1 MVNDT
6 YTNGFWW
13 EQRWFLAL
21 LVVASVV
28 PLMWPSVPPLVDL
41 PGHMGRYAV
50 ELDATSPIL
59 SQWYD
64 FRWRLIGN
72 SGVDLLIVPMARV
85 FGLELGVKLI
95 ILAIPAMTTAGFLLI
110 AREVHGRVPP
120 TAFFALPLA
129 YGHPFLFGFVNFA
142 LGVAFTLLAFAL
154 WLRMTRLR
162 RTRWRPAVFSVIA
175 CVIWVTHTFAWGLLG
190 VLCLAAEIIR
200 QRDLGYLWHTAVFRA
215 GIACLPM
222 ALPLIPMVVWQSQT
236 RSSTGDWFDLKEKS
250 HYLATTLR
258 DRWQVFDVGALALI
272 FGVVLMPLVV
282 DRLGYSRMLIGSTF
296 FLIIVFFTL
305 PRVIFGSA
313 YADMRL
319 TPFLFANAVIAIR
332 PLPGVS
338 RRLLNGLAILG
349 LLFVGAR
356 TASTTASFA
365 IVSAR
370 WDRALIALDHLPR
383 GARVAAFTPWTCA
396 FDWST
401 DRMDHLPGLA
411 IVRRQAFSNDQWQ
424 VSGTSFMTVTKSD
437 AAGFVADPSQLV
449 TEQPCHFGNW
459 RSLDQSLAKLPRAAF
474 DYVWLID
481 PPRYDRRLT
490 FGMTPVW
497 ANGTD
502 RLYRIDRK

>member
-162 RTRWRPAVFSVIA
+162 RTRWRSAVFSVIA

-200 QRDLGYLWHTAVFRA
+200 QRDLGHLWHTAVFRA

-272 FGVVLMPLVV
+272 FGVVLMPLLV

-296 FLIIVFFTL
+296 
-305 PRVIFGSA
+305 S
-313 YADMRL
+313 
-319 TPFLFANAVIAIR
+319 
-332 PLPGVS
+332 
-338 RRLLNGLAILG
+338 
-349 LLFVGAR
+349 
-356 TASTTASFA
+356 
-365 IVSAR
+365 
-370 WDRALIALDHLPR
+370 
-383 GARVAAFTPWTCA
+383 
-396 FDWST
+396 
-401 DRMDHLPGLA
+401 
-411 IVRRQAFSNDQWQ
+411 
-424 VSGTSFMTVTKSD
+424 
-437 AAGFVADPSQLV
+437 
-449 TEQPCHFGNW
+449 
-459 RSLDQSLAKLPRAAF
+459 
-474 DYVWLID
+474 
-481 PPRYDRRLT
+481 
-490 FGMTPVW
+490 
-497 ANGTD
+497 
-502 RLYRIDRK
+502 